1 MLNNPMPIESIL
13 PAGDYAT
20 DHRCGFSQLSEEQQN
35 DRDLLKVL
43 TNEYMRYLF
52 DPDAERE
59 NAEAS
64 NQRRQ
69 DKPHEIEALCT
80 EKTTTVTDYILGD
93 RLTIDLILGELPV
106 DEWNEKVFFGEGHR
120 DLIRELSPLST
131 PLKNS
136 DSILHT
142 ELSLLRGT
150 GIDSCL

>member
-1 MLNNPMPIESIL
+1 MLNNPMPIETIL

-20 DHRCGFSQLSEEQQN
+20 DHRCGFSQLSEAQQN
-35 DRDLLKVL
+35 ERDLLKVL

-52 DPDAERE
+52 DPDAERGNTE
-59 NAEAS
+59 TRHQKRSEKPAEIAV
-64 NQRRQ
+64 
-69 DKPHEIEALCT
+69 LCT
-80 EKTTTVTDYILGD
+80 EKTTTVTDYLLGD
-93 RLTIDLILGELPV
+93 RLTIDLILNELPV
-106 DEWNEKVFFGEGHR
+106 DEWNEKVFFAEGHR

-136 DSILHT
+136 DSIIHT